1 MIYLGIF
8 ILLSLLIVI
17 HEAGHLLAAKLT
29 GIPVAGFSVG
39 LGPKILA
46 RRWGRTEYALR
57 AIPLGGFVQPAVSD
71 ESEFRMFDL
80 WRRLVFYI
88 CGPLANLVAALPLFA
103 ILNGM
108 KRGLSFQGIF
118 LDPFVQVVRACGHV
132 LSLLPTLFQKPDAM
146 SGVIGIVAEGGRA
159 AQSGM
164 ALELAISL
172 SVSLAVLNLLPI
184 PVLDGGQILISGL
197 EELFPRFGRLRVP
210 LTVLGIVI
218 LAVLMIYANA
228 QDVIRLWTA
237 G

>member
-8 ILLSLLIVI
+8 LLLSLLIVI

-39 LGPKILA
+39 LGPKLLA

-71 ESEFRMFDL
+71 ESEFRMFEL
-80 WRRLVFYI
+80 WRRLVFYV

-103 ILNGM
+103 VLNGM
-108 KRGLSFQGIF
+108 KNGWSLQGTL
-118 LDPFVQVVRACGHV
+118 LDPFVQVARACGHI
-132 LSLLPTLFQKPDAM
+132 LALLPGLFQKPDSM
-146 SGVIGIVAEGGRA
+146 SGVIGIVVEGGHA
-159 AQSGM
+159 ARSGL

-184 PVLDGGQILISGL
+184 PVLDGGQILISSL
-197 EELFPRFGRLRVP
+197 EELFPRFGMLRVP

-228 QDVIRLWTA
+228 QDVIRIWSA

>member
-8 ILLSLLIVI
+8 VLLSLLIVI
-17 HEAGHLLAAKLT
+17 HEGGHLLAAKLT

-39 LGPKILA
+39 LGPRLFA

-80 WRRLVFYI
+80 WRRLVFYV
-88 CGPLANLVAALPLFA
+88 CGPLANLVATLPLFA
-103 ILNGM
+103 ILNGT
-108 KRGLSFQGIF
+108 KSGWSLQGIF
-118 LDPFVQVVRACGHV
+118 LDPFVQVARACGYI
-132 LSLLPTLFQKPDAM
+132 LSLLPGLFQNPGNL
-146 SGVIGIVAEGGRA
+146 SGPMRIVAEGGRA

-164 ALELAISL
+164 ALEFAISL
-172 SVSLAVLNLLPI
+172 SISLAVLNLLPI
-184 PVLDGGQILISGL
+184 PVLDGGQILISSL
-197 EELFPRFGRLRVP
+197 EELFPRFERLRAP

-228 QDVIRLWTA
+228 QDVIRLWSA

>member
-8 ILLSLLIVI
+8 LLLSLLIVI

-57 AIPLGGFVQPAVSD
+57 AFPLGGFVQPAVSD

-80 WRRLVFYI
+80 WRRLVFYL

-103 ILNGM
+103 ILNGL
-108 KRGLSFQGIF
+108 KRGWSLQGVF
-118 LDPFVQVVRACGHV
+118 LDPFIQVARACGHI
-132 LSLLPTLFQKPDAM
+132 LALLPGLFQKPDAM
-146 SGVIGIVAEGGRA
+146 SGFVGIVAEGGRA
-159 AQSGM
+159 AQSGL

-210 LTVLGIVI
+210 LTVVGIVI

-228 QDVIRLWTA
+228 NDVIRLWSA